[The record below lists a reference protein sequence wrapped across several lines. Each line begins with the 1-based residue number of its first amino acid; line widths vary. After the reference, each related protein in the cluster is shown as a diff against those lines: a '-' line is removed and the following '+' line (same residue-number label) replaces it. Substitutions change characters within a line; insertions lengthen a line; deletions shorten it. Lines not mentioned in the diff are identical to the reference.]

1 MRQAIAAN
9 NTVAR
14 SKRKIL
20 PNCRASNWQPF
31 DGLLQCHRRNQRQQ
45 HPFNGFNTLGR
56 IDFDGPNEIH
66 FNRSWPINFSVARTI
81 NIHRCTPYCHLRD
94 ALRHTAASRNAQLR
108 RPHDRVRLHRVP
120 QILFGVIR
128 TTIPGRSH
136 QPIPMALA
144 HAIERL
150 SNVPSQYAI
159 GIAIIVV
166 EEAIPP
172 LSSAGDN
179 DCGNEQCGLRA
190 IRRANPTN
198 RVTRRASPKSA
209 SLNASCAQSVV
220 SSSTNEHC
228 SYY

>member
-1 MRQAIAAN
+1 
-9 NTVAR
+9 
-14 SKRKIL
+14 
-20 PNCRASNWQPF
+20 
-31 DGLLQCHRRNQRQQ
+31 
-45 HPFNGFNTLGR
+45 
-56 IDFDGPNEIH
+56 
-66 FNRSWPINFSVARTI
+66 
-81 NIHRCTPYCHLRD
+81 
-94 ALRHTAASRNAQLR
+94 
-108 RPHDRVRLHRVP
+108 
-120 QILFGVIR
+120 
-128 TTIPGRSH
+128 
-136 QPIPMALA
+136 MALA